1 MASNWRTYIVSE
13 LEKAE
18 LLRVEDGNHGEYRP
32 RQDEFVETGTPF
44 IRAADMDRG
53 RIFFESASRI
63 NETALSRIRKG
74 IGCPGDTLL
83 SSKGTVGKVALA
95 PLDCESFVCS
105 PQVTFWRSLDNNFLD
120 YRFLYY
126 YIQSAEFWLQVA
138 ARSGETDM
146 APYISLTN
154 QREFKITMPELEEQ
168 KAIAHILG
176 TLDDKIELNQ
186 QMNRTLEAIAQAIFK
201 SWFVDFDPVRAKM
214 DGRQPAGLD
223 AATADLFPDSFED
236 SPLGK
241 IPKGWKFSTL
251 NEVSK
256 IVDSLHQTPSY
267 SEQGYPMVRVTDIK
281 GGYLDLSN
289 CKRVTE
295 TVFEE
300 FTKKYIPQKEDIVL
314 SRVGTYGISSY
325 VGSDEKFCLGQN
337 TVVIHP
343 KIPSMYLYLSL
354 QTPDVKDQIE
364 MAVVGSTQKTIS
376 LQNIKAI
383 TIIVSNQSVFTR
395 FSELVNP
402 LFTRINENILQS
414 NTLATIR
421 DTLLP
426 KLLSGEIMVKEAEK
440 LMEAV
445 A

>member
-1 MASNWRTYIVSE
+1 MASNGWQPTTLGEEV
-13 LEKAE
+13 E
-18 LLRVEDGNHGEYRP
+18 LLTGFPFKSARYTNDDNGIPLLRGDNIAQGYLRWDGVKRWSASDTENVSDYFLKFGDVVVAMDRPWIEAGLKYGCLAQRDLPCLLVQRVACLRAKTRLDQRFLRYIIASSAFTAHVLSV
-32 RQDEFVETGTPF
+32 QTGTAVPHISSSQIKEF
-44 IRAADMDRG
+44 QFLRPP
-53 RIFFESASRI
+53 
-63 NETALSRIRKG
+63 LS
-74 IGCPGDTLL
+74 
-83 SSKGTVGKVALA
+83 
-95 PLDCESFVCS
+95 
-105 PQVTFWRSLDNNFLD
+105 
-120 YRFLYY
+120 
-126 YIQSAEFWLQVA
+126 
-138 ARSGETDM
+138 
-146 APYISLTN
+146 
-154 QREFKITMPELEEQ
+154 EQ
-168 KAIAHILG
+168 KAIARILSS
-176 TLDDKIELNQ
+176 LDDKIELNQ
-186 QMNRTLEAIAQAIFK
+186 QMNRTLEAIARAIFK

-214 DGRQPAGLD
+214 DGRQPAGMD
-223 AATADLFPDSFED
+223 AATADLFPDEFEE

-267 SEQGYPMVRVTDIK
+267 SEHGYPMVRVTDIK

-295 TVFEE
+295 AVFEE
-300 FTKKYIPQKEDIVL
+300 FTKKYTPQKEDIVL

-364 MAVVGSTQKTIS
+364 MSAVGSTQKTIS

-383 TIIVSNQSVFTR
+383 TIIVSNKSVFTR

-421 DTLLP
+421 DALLQ
-426 KLLSGEIMVKEAEK
+426 KLLSGEIRVKEAEK
-440 LMEAV
+440 MVEAI